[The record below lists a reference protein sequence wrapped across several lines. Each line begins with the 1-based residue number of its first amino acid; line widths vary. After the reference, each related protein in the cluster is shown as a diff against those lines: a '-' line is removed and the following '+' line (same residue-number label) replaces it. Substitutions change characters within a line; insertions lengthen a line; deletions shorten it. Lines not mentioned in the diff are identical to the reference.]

1 MLQVAEYENF
11 VRKNQDKKL
20 LLLELGVGDMT
31 PSVIKLPFWDMTSKL
46 PDTFLIMVNL
56 AKTSTPKHLEG
67 KCMTVCGDLS
77 VFLQELKNKYI
88 EKGI

>member
-1 MLQVAEYENF
+1 MENC
-11 VRKNQDKKL
+11 VSGIQDNKL

-46 PDTFLIMVNL
+46 PDTFLITVNL

-67 KCMTVCGDLS
+67 KCMTVCDDLS
-77 VFLQELKNKYI
+77 IFLQELKNKCI
-88 EKGI
+88 EK